1 MFKLLLFIALFLMSV
16 EAFPQTTSEGFFSSQ
31 SSYALVSD
39 TLDLSRG
46 SILGLSFRT
55 CSPGGILKQT
65 WDNYDQFKMEVEQ
78 FGNLVLTL
86 TSMALEVE
94 IKTASISAN
103 LLDAQWHTILISVD
117 EVTSD
122 LDVTVSNVN
131 DGSPSFL
138 HIPGYVI
145 RSLQLESSNPQF
157 IVGGGMVAGCFWEGP
172 GIRFTKSDVLVRSNA
187 VRWFGKNETCVLPY
201 TCEGTYFL

>member
-1 MFKLLLFIALFLMSV
+1 MLKLLLFIALFLMSV

-94 IKTASISAN
+94 IKTPSILAN
-103 LLDAQWHTILISVD
+103 ID
-117 EVTSD
+117 
-122 LDVTVSNVN
+122 
-131 DGSPSFL
+131 SF
-138 HIPGYVI
+138 
-145 RSLQLESSNPQF
+145 R
-157 IVGGGMVAGCFWEGP
+157 
-172 GIRFTKSDVLVRSNA
+172 VLSTNKEKKRY
-187 VRWFGKNETCVLPY
+187 K
-201 TCEGTYFL
+201 

>member
-1 MFKLLLFIALFLMSV
+1 MLKLLLFIALFLMSV

-122 LDVTVSNVN
+122 LDVTV
-131 DGSPSFL
+131 
-138 HIPGYVI
+138 
-145 RSLQLESSNPQF
+145 
-157 IVGGGMVAGCFWEGP
+157 M
-172 GIRFTKSDVLVRSNA
+172 
-187 VRWFGKNETCVLPY
+187 
-201 TCEGTYFL
+201 